1 MGISGDLLNLMESF
15 LSEWSQRVLLNG
27 QSSEWDSIKAGD
39 LSDGVSIFSAVHDI
53 NSSESNLSSD
63 LWKISEWAFKW

>member
-27 QSSEWDSIKAGD
+27 QPSEWDSIKAGAPQGWTQGP
-39 LSDGVSIFSAVHDI
+39 LF
-53 NSSESNLSSD
+53 L
-63 LWKISEWAFKW
+63 